1 MITGTL
7 RQWWTRTS
15 EQQLFAAQEKL
26 LTSFVRAVPR
36 VSLSSSAK
44 NRRHG
49 LNVVEFLPSPA
60 ATKPSSSSMKH
71 PLATVI
77 LLHGYG
83 SGLGFFFRNID
94 PLIDSGKVGRVLLVD
109 WLGMGGSDRPYCRR
123 PIRGLSDCTT
133 SWCQSRFNPSQA
145 IDFFLDPLDHLLKE
159 LIEEEEEPP
168 IWMMGHSLGGYLVAR
183 YALDPTYGASLHS
196 NNNMHNKIILVSP
209 VGFPDKPTN
218 LLPSAQLPTAIRLLD
233 ALWSANITPQ
243 QLIRIMGATR
253 GRKAVHRALAGRI
266 PHLVGTTTSNN
277 NDDDDDTLE
286 ILANYLFHIT
296 AAHPSGE
303 FAINSL
309 LEPGISPD
317 MAGVFAREP
326 LEPLFQEY
334 AQRFLK
340 PYDEQHQQTTTMPQW
355 KVLFGDKD
363 WMRPNEPSARQA
375 LGYLTQQKGSAA
387 SRDRASVHI
396 VPNAGHH
403 VYLDNPESFVH
414 HIVQ

>member
-1 MITGTL
+1 MNSRAL

-26 LTSFVRAVPR
+26 LTSFVRAPR
-36 VSLSSSAK
+36 ASVK
-44 NRRHG
+44 KRHG
-49 LNVVEFLPSPA
+49 LNVVDFRSLSSTQNSLP
-60 ATKPSSSSMKH
+60 
-71 PLATVI
+71 TVV

-94 PLIDSGKVGRVLLVD
+94 PLIDSGMVGRVLLVD
-109 WLGMGGSDRPYCRR
+109 WMGMGGSDRPHCRR

-133 SWCQSRFNPSQA
+133 AWCQSRFNPSQA
-145 IDFFLDPLDHLLKE
+145 VDFFLDPLDRLLKE
-159 LIEEEEEPP
+159 ELAEEEPT
-168 IWMMGHSLGGYLVAR
+168 WMLGHSLGGYLLAR
-183 YALDPTYGASLHS
+183 YALQTKDFL
-196 NNNMHNKIILVSP
+196 NLQKIILASP

-218 LLPSAQLPTAIRLLD
+218 LLPAAQLPTAIRLVD

-243 QLIRIMGATR
+243 QLVRIMGATR
-253 GRKAVHRALAGRI
+253 GRNAVRRALAGRI
-266 PHLVGTTTSNN
+266 PHLVGSNS
-277 NDDDDDTLE
+277 DDDTLE

-334 AQRFLK
+334 ARRLQPR
-340 PYDEQHQQTTTMPQW
+340 EVPQW

-375 LGYLTQQKGSAA
+375 LGYLAQRSA
-387 SRDRASVHI
+387 SCDRASVHI

-403 VYLDNPESFVH
+403 VYLDNAESFVR
-414 HIVQ
+414 HILQ

>member
-1 MITGTL
+1 MISRAL

-26 LTSFVRAVPR
+26 LASFVRAPR
-36 VSLSSSAK
+36 ASAK
-44 NRRHG
+44 KRHG
-49 LNVVEFLPSPA
+49 LNVVDFRS
-60 ATKPSSSSMKH
+60 PSSTPS
-71 PLATVI
+71 LATVV

-109 WLGMGGSDRPYCRR
+109 WLGMGGSDRPHCRR

-133 SWCQSRFNPSQA
+133 AWCHSRFNPSQA
-145 IDFFLDPLDHLLKE
+145 VGFFLDPLDRLLKE
-159 LIEEEEEPP
+159 ELSEGDPV
-168 IWMMGHSLGGYLVAR
+168 WMLGHSLGGYLLAR
-183 YALDPTYGASLHS
+183 YALHPSNASL
-196 NNNMHNKIILVSP
+196 NMQKIILASP

-218 LLPSAQLPTAIRLLD
+218 LLPSAQLPTAIRLVD
-233 ALWSANITPQ
+233 ALWSANVTPQ
-243 QLIRIMGATR
+243 QLVRIMGATR
-253 GRKAVHRALAGRI
+253 GRNAVRRALAGRI
-266 PHLVGTTTSNN
+266 PHLVGSTS
-277 NDDDDDTLE
+277 DDDTLE

-309 LEPGISPD
+309 LEPGMSPD

-334 AQRFLK
+334 AQRLQ
-340 PYDEQHQQTTTMPQW
+340 PREVPQW

-375 LGYLTQQKGSAA
+375 LGYLTQRLAPIS
-387 SRDRASVHI
+387 DRASVHI

-403 VYLDNPESFVH
+403 VYLDNAESFVR
-414 HIVQ
+414 HILQ